1 MESKRVT
8 EEIEPYCKWRR
19 RPTYDIVEVHLH
31 GFEDREIRV
40 KCKNRGNLKISG
52 KRPMDGTFARWKK
65 IAKKIELPSRVYKA
79 QDFNHKFDGG
89 ILVITIPKKGHMES
103 AVDTIIKACAFLCV
117 IIIAA
122 YVTFKCQ

>member
-1 MESKRVT
+1 MSWCSFDH
-8 EEIEPYCKWRR
+8 ILLCY
-19 RPTYDIVEVHLH
+19 IMLS

-65 IAKKIELPSRVYKA
+65 LTKKIELPSRVYEA

-89 ILVITIPKKGHMES
+89 ILVITIPKKEHMELGRLWLKIS
-103 AVDTIIKACAFLCV
+103 PAADPIIKAFPFMMV

>member
-1 MESKRVT
+1 MSWCSFDH
-8 EEIEPYCKWRR
+8 ILLCY
-19 RPTYDIVEVHLH
+19 IMFS

-65 IAKKIELPSRVYKA
+65 LTKKIELPSRVYKA

-89 ILVITIPKKGHMES
+89 ILVIKIPKKEHMELCHLP
-103 AVDTIIKACAFLCV
+103 AVDTIIKAFAFMMV